1 MKLTESMLRNI
12 IKQQLV
18 EANAWFTGDQR
29 HKNFDTSNLDSAAQ
43 KAYSEGRR
51 DGTMEERNTIAEYLR
66 EQGEELESQEL
77 EELAAIVAN
86 GGARPSY

>member
-1 MKLTESMLRNI
+1 MKLTQSMLRNI

-18 EANAWFTGDQR
+18 EGMEANTWFTKDQR
-29 HKNFDTSNLDSAAQ
+29 HKNYDTSNLDSAAQ

-66 EQGEELESQEL
+66 EQGEE
-77 EELAAIVAN
+77 ELAAIVAN
-86 GGARPSY
+86 GGAHPY